1 MQDQSGDPGGGR
13 PGSALLQS
21 HGAGHPAYFTLWMV
35 TPSRHLAGT
44 CPVDHLKKNPAPLL
58 RVSNNGTL
66 SDGPVLL

>member
-1 MQDQSGDPGGGR
+1 
-13 PGSALLQS
+13 
-21 HGAGHPAYFTLWMV
+21 MV